1 MAALTDDTL
10 GAAAEFEKMTQI
22 QKLAALLVMLGQE
35 GAAQVLKNMD
45 EREMEL
51 VCAEM
56 PKMTVLSQELQAE
69 ILKEFTGVAIRA
81 ATSIL
86 GGVEYTQ
93 GTLEKAVGLFR
104 ASNIMGRTSP
114 SRAPVSA
121 MKQIA
126 DLEARQ
132 IYNLIKMEQPQTIT
146 LVVSYLGADKAAQLL
161 TMLRPE
167 LRQDVIERLATL
179 APTPVEVVEKVIE
192 VLNAKLGG
200 RPTRALNQTGG
211 LKSAASLLNSLD
223 KNLAK
228 SLIISIEEHDH
239 DLGAAIRQ
247 KMFTFE
253 DIVSLDK
260 QAIQKILR
268 EVDMR
273 DLAVALKTA
282 SEQLRQLLLGS
293 ISKRAAESV
302 KEEMSFMG
310 PLKMKDIE
318 AAQMRIIE
326 VLRRLEAEG
335 EVETGANLEA
345 NATV

>member
-1 MAALTDDTL
+1 MAEVSETPT
-10 GAAAEFEKMTQI
+10 GIAEFENMTRI
-22 QKLAALLVMLGQE
+22 QKLAALLIMLGQD
-35 GAAQVLKNMD
+35 GASMILKHLD
-45 EREMEL
+45 EHEVEL
-51 VCAEM
+51 VSAEM
-56 PKMTVLSQELQAE
+56 PKLALISQDMQAA
-69 ILKEFTGVAIRA
+69 ILKEFTGVAIQA
-81 ATSIL
+81 ATSTL
-86 GGVEYTQ
+86 GGIEYTQ
-93 GTLEKAVGLFR
+93 GALEKALGLFK
-104 ASNIMGRTSP
+104 ASNIISRASP

-126 DLEARQ
+126 DLDARQ

-146 LVVSYLGADKAAQLL
+146 LVVSYLGPDKAAQLL

-192 VLNAKLGG
+192 VLNKKLGSRG
-200 RPTRALNQTGG
+200 PRALNQTGG
-211 LKSAASLLNSLD
+211 VKSAASLLNALD
-223 KNLAK
+223 RNLSK
-228 SLIISIEEHDH
+228 SLIISIEEHNH
-239 DLGAAIRQ
+239 ELGQAIRQ

-253 DIVSLDK
+253 DMVSLD
-260 QAIQKILR
+260 QSAIQKILR

-282 SEQLRQLLLGS
+282 SEQLRKLLLGS

-310 PLKMKDIE
+310 PLKMRDIE

-335 EVETGANLEA
+335 EIETGDGSESSQ
-345 NATV
+345 